1 MKTLIDL
8 YLSFLKLGTVSFGG
22 GYAML
27 PLLQREIVDKR
38 SFATEEEIM
47 DYYAI
52 GQMTPGVIAVNVSTF
67 IGYKQKGVLGAI
79 IATLGMITSPLIVI
93 TLIAALISNFADIYY
108 VKCALSGIRI
118 AVLALIVKT
127 IITMAKK
134 NIKNAFGIIIA
145 VLSFVVML
153 FDFSAVIVV
162 IASALSGILYREVSL
177 K

>member
-1 MKTLIDL
+1 MKTLINL

-27 PLLQREIVDKR
+27 PLLQREIVDR
-38 SFATEEEIM
+38 REYATEEEIM

-52 GQMTPGVIAVNVSTF
+52 GQMTPGVIAVNVATF
-67 IGYKQKGVLGAI
+67 IGYKQKGILGSI
-79 IATLGMITSPLIVI
+79 IATLGMITSPIIII
-93 TLIAALISNFADIYY
+93 TLIALLISNFADIYY

-127 IITMAKK
+127 IVTMAKK
-134 NIKNAFGIIIA
+134 NIKNMFGIILA

-153 FDFSAVIVV
+153 FDVSAVVV
-162 IASALSGILYREVSL
+162 VVAAALSGILYKEAQ
-177 K
+177 KK